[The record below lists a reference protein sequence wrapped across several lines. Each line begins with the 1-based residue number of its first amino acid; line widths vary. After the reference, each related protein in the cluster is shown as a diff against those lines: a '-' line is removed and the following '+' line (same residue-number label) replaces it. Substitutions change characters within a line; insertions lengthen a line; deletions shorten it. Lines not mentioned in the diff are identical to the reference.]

1 MCVPRIPKSLQTAA
15 GHIPAN
21 AELPLLREAASCC
34 TACSLYINATQ
45 TVFGE
50 GGSHPDLFF
59 VGEQPGDYE
68 DETGSPFSGAGGRYL
83 DICLREAGIS
93 RERVYLTNVV
103 KHFKW
108 EPRGSRRVQ
117 AKPHMTE
124 ILACAPWLTAE
135 LRAVQPKII
144 VCLGAT
150 AAKAVLGK
158 DFRVTQ
164 SRGTYAD
171 VPGFGPTFA
180 TLHPSSVLRITGEM
194 EKRREKERF
203 INDLRHVVEIV
214 DGYQQAVAS

>member
-1 MCVPRIPKSLQTAA
+1 MPRIPKSLQTAA
-15 GHIPAN
+15 GRIPEKG
-21 AELPLLREAASCC
+21 ELPILREAASCC
-34 TACSLYINATQ
+34 TACNLYIHATQ

-50 GGSHPDLFF
+50 GSPGADLFF

-83 DICLREAGIS
+83 EICLREAGIS

-117 AKPHMTE
+117 AKPHVTE
-124 ILACAPWLTAE
+124 ILACAPWLMAE

-150 AAKAVLGK
+150 AAKAILGK

-164 SRGTYAD
+164 SRGTFVD
-171 VPGFGPTFA
+171 VPGYGPTFA

-203 INDLRHVVEIV
+203 INDLRRVASIV
-214 DGYQQAVAS
+214 DDYKEAVA

>member
-1 MCVPRIPKSLQTAA
+1 MPRIPKSLQTAA
-15 GHIPAN
+15 GRIPATGG
-21 AELPLLREAASCC
+21 LPVLREAASCC
-34 TACSLYINATQ
+34 TACNLYIHATQ

-50 GGSHPDLFF
+50 GSSDADLFF

-68 DETGSPFSGAGGRYL
+68 DETGSPFAGAGGRYL
-83 DICLREAGIS
+83 EICLREAGIPH
-93 RERVYLTNVV
+93 ERVYLTNVV

-124 ILACAPWLTAE
+124 ILACAPWLMAE
-135 LRAVQPKII
+135 LRAVRPKII

-164 SRGTYAD
+164 SRGMFVD
-171 VPGFGPTFA
+171 VPGYGPTFA

-194 EKRREKERF
+194 EKRRERERF
-203 INDLRHVVEIV
+203 INDLRRVVSIV
-214 DGYQQAVAS
+214 DDYGKAAVA